1 MKQWMI
7 KSNRADLSKIAA
19 RYKISEILAEV
30 LVKRGL
36 YDWEA
41 MDAYLYPS
49 MDKLHDVHAIYDLD
63 HAVSIIRN
71 KIENNQKIQVIG
83 DYDVDGVMSTSIL
96 VKGLRKLGAE
106 VSWRVPHRERDGYG
120 VRDYMAREAFEPGCG
135 HDHYL
140 RQWNL
145 GC

>member
-19 RYKISEILAEV
+19 WYKISEILAEV

-120 VRDYMAREAFEPGCG
+120 VRDYMAREAFEQ
-135 HDHYL
+135 DHYL

>member
-71 KIENNQKIQVIG
+71 KIENNQK
-83 DYDVDGVMSTSIL
+83 Y
-96 VKGLRKLGAE
+96 R
-106 VSWRVPHRERDGYG
+106 
-120 VRDYMAREAFEPGCG
+120 
-135 HDHYL
+135 
-140 RQWNL
+140 
-145 GC
+145 